1 MPLFALLCFY
11 SEENLDEMPSKAIC
25 SAEYKC
31 DKYERTTHH
40 TTRPFGVIRCHFW
53 IENLNLRF
61 QRNFRKDMSHTA
73 DKMSKVKKVYSAAL
87 TIYKMI
93 KTIESTKAFKIALHI
108 HRKVIMMVM
117 EAPYRRLGY
126 DLQSYRHSSYWCTF
140 FSRCTV

>member
-53 IENLNLRF
+53 IENLNLRL
-61 QRNFRKDMSHTA
+61 QRNFRKDMSHAA

-108 HRKVIMMVM
+108 HRKVIMQVM
-117 EAPYRRLGY
+117 EA
-126 DLQSYRHSSYWCTF
+126 S
-140 FSRCTV
+140 